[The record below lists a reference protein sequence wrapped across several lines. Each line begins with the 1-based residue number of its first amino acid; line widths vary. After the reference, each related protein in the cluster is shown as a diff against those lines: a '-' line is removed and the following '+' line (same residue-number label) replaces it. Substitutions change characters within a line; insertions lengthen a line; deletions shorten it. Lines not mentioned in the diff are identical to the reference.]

1 VRVDIV
7 SCTLHRDTNG
17 RFAVSNRPFTR
28 LRAFDEVWFA
38 GPLSGHSLL
47 DHSVINVLMNF

>member
-1 VRVDIV
+1 MRVDIV